1 MPAKKNPIKTW
12 EQKFIQ
18 VLSEI
23 AGKYGLEIVTSSG
36 YYDRSLNLV
45 RTNVYFQPE
54 DKLVNLMTVELEMS
68 DGNAAVILK
77 PNHTDSYEAEKRY
90 TLTSITNGEYF
101 QEIVDEIDRQFNENF
116 LQRSRQNK
124 KAEPIDLSKLEVYP
138 EFRF

>member
-18 VLSEI
+18 VLSKI

-54 DKLVNLMTVELEMS
+54 DKLVNGQDRWTWDERWECS
-68 DGNAAVILK
+68 
-77 PNHTDSYEAEKRY
+77 SYIKTESYR
-90 TLTSITNGEYF
+90 
-101 QEIVDEIDRQFNENF
+101 
-116 LQRSRQNK
+116 
-124 KAEPIDLSKLEVYP
+124 
-138 EFRF
+138 